1 MYDFHRIQWNLQPL
15 KYNGQRG
22 FTLPPLALF
31 RFIPSLSQLHDILDK
46 ALHAGSAVL
55 FHALREMAVS
65 IQRKGS
71 CGVAQI
77 ALDGLYIIPRPDGV
91 YCIGM
96 AQIMQAHALQASGS
110 NERLKALINVLLA
123 KRSARAARKH
133 KAIGIVPQWS
143 RSELCLKLAAALGLE
158 LQHDG
163 WGRGERPGLATLG
176 RDK

>member
-1 MYDFHRIQWNLQPL
+1 MYDLHRIQWNLQPL
-15 KYNGQRG
+15 KYKGQRG

-77 ALDGLYIIPRPDGV
+77 ALDGLYIIPRPDSIDGV
-91 YCIGM
+91 CMPEIVK
-96 AQIMQAHALQASGS
+96 ADTLQASSGGQLS
-110 NERLKALINVLLA
+110 KATIEELLA
-123 KRSARAARKH
+123 NRAARGVGEH
-133 KAIGIVPQWS
+133 QPVRIVPL
-143 RSELCLKLAAALGLE
+143 RARPELCLKLAAALGFQSG
-158 LQHDG
+158 QHG
-163 WGRGERPGLATLG
+163 RGRGEGPGLAAFG
-176 RDK
+176 